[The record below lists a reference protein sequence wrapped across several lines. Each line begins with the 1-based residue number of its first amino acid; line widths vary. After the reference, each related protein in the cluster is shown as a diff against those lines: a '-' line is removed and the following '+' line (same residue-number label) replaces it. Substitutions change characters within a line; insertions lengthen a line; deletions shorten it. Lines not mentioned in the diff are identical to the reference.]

1 MRRASP
7 QPPTEGAAGPGGPL
21 DPGSSGPAEPHVG
34 EDPASAPWES
44 GPLTGRASA
53 GAPPEH
59 DHFVP
64 PPPPPLPRLDPV
76 SRAAWAGVLG
86 GPLLAILAVLTGF
99 ALDGWV
105 GLVATAA
112 FMGGFVTLVARMGDG
127 PPPDLGGDDGAVV

>member
-1 MRRASP
+1 MV
-7 QPPTEGAAGPGGPL
+7 GPL
-21 DPGSSGPAEPHVG
+21 ATV
-34 EDPASAPWES
+34 
-44 GPLTGRASA
+44 L
-53 GAPPEH
+53 
-59 DHFVP
+59 V
-64 PPPPPLPRLDPV
+64 LV
-76 SRAAWAGVLG
+76 SLGMAAWAGVLG